1 MREDAKPDGGSELEP
16 DGGTVGVAHR
26 EPDDSTNCSSI
37 CSSVRVADREPVHV
51 ADDGTD
57 RVAEHEPDREP
68 DRSANEQPDERAD
81 RARLRRQEHRR

>member
-1 MREDAKPDGGSELEP
+1 MRLQGGLHVHIGVQRCAQGAQVREDAKPNGGSELEP
-16 DGGTVGVAHR
+16 DDGT
-26 EPDDSTNCSSI
+26 
-37 CSSVRVADREPVHV
+37 DREPVHV

>member
-16 DGGTVGVAHR
+16 DGGTVGVAEL
-26 EPDDSTNCSSI
+26 EPDDGTN

-51 ADDGTD
+51 ADH

-81 RARLRRQEHRR
+81 RARLRRHEHRR